1 MCYYQTSNKVR
12 PISLVTNSIQWH
24 IYLLNMT
31 EATLK
36 KPIYLTYDD
45 VAARWRCHKSTAI
58 RRLTLAG
65 FPVMR
70 FNEGS
75 HQLVKLSDLETF
87 EKARVETLQYEDDPP
102 RRVR

>member
-1 MCYYQTSNKVR
+1 
-12 PISLVTNSIQWH
+12 
-24 IYLLNMT
+24 MT

-102 RRVR
+102 RRVRKYRRPHYLKKKPKPQTQQHAAAS